1 MDSSRDSSVWRDMA
15 VAFGDGVAFGVGMK
29 LTQGSSR
36 PAAAATEPENDAFS
50 GRLDAVEQRLARV
63 EHTPAVLP
71 APALPPFSQKVLE
84 AVVEALETRLRD
96 QSAQWEK
103 RMADLE
109 SRLSSESRALEKQDR
124 TIVAACQ
131 ERIGDVQAQ
140 WSDQVEALR
149 RQIAEQDRALESRIE
164 STRRELV
171 ELLSQTAEKQA
182 AGAGAV
188 VEKKLSLLVE
198 AKGREVN
205 DLRHQLSETEH
216 RVSDAL
222 DSIGRILREAA
233 GRKDIGIERRR
244 AIRPWLSRPGDVSK
258 EA

>member
-1 MDSSRDSSVWRDMA
+1 
-15 VAFGDGVAFGVGMK
+15 MK

-36 PAAAATEPENDAFS
+36 PPAAPAEPEDGTLN

-63 EHTPAVLP
+63 EQTPAVVP
-71 APALPPFSQKVLE
+71 GPALPPFSQKVLE
-84 AVVEALETRLRD
+84 AVVEALEKRLRD
-96 QSAQWEK
+96 QSTQWEK
-103 RMADLE
+103 RMAELE
-109 SRLSSESRALEKQDR
+109 ARMSSENRALEKQDR
-124 TIVAACQ
+124 TIIAACQ

-140 WSDQVEALR
+140 WSEKIEGLR
-149 RQIAEQDRALESRIE
+149 RQLAEQDRALESRIE
-164 STRRELV
+164 ATRRELV
-171 ELLSQTAEKQA
+171 ELLSQAAEKQA

-188 VEKKLSLLVE
+188 VEKKLSALVE

-233 GRKDIGIERRR
+233 GRKDIGVERRR
-244 AIRPWLSRPGDVSK
+244 AIRPWMNWPGGDVSK